1 MRLSFP
7 LALVVLAGGVPS
19 FSGGFLSAAVAANA
33 VPSVPNVAG
42 AGAQA
47 VAAFGGRVA
56 QDRVI
61 VRFAD
66 RLAVR
71 LVDGQLVE
79 EREGALGPGGEL
91 AGKLPAGE
99 WIRMHHVSD
108 AELERLRTIG
118 TKNIAAR
125 IARGDTRG
133 VQPLPDLRNEYIFVF
148 GDAGQ
153 TVEGVIDALVA
164 LPGVARA
171 TAMPLP
177 AQAPLPPDFFP
188 NQGYL
193 RATPLGNGVQSLWSY
208 PGGLGGFTTICNV
221 EYSFNANHED
231 LPPIVRVGPA
241 GVDPFDDNNHGTA
254 VFGILMGLN
263 NGWGVV
269 GGAPQAVGRF
279 AHANFSTGY
288 NVAAG
293 ITNAAAALVPGDV
306 ILIEQQVWGPTS
318 PPAFVTG
325 MVPVEWQVSAYDA
338 TRLAVNA
345 GIHVVTTGANGEQ
358 DLDAPIYSTGNN
370 GHYPFLLE
378 NDSGA
383 IFVGAGAAAAG
394 FSPSDVPRSRLWYS
408 SHGSRMNVQGWGERI
423 YTTGYGNAFNAE
435 GVNRSYTS
443 NFGGTSG
450 AGPIVASATAALSSI
465 YERVE
470 QGNTVDPWTLRSAI
484 ESTGAEQQ
492 DGLYPASQRIGN
504 LIDAEAALRVILPD
518 DCDSNNVPDRIQI
531 AINAALDANGNL
543 VLDACEPSCDALDFN
558 GDGLFPDDNDLVE
571 FLTVLAG
578 GTCSTGACND
588 IDFNNDE
595 LFPDDSDLIA
605 FLRVLAG
612 GDC

>member
-7 LALVVLAGGVPS
+7 FALVVLAGGVS
-19 FSGGFLSAAVAANA
+19 GFFSATVAADA
-33 VPSVPNVAG
+33 VPSVPG

-99 WIRMHHVSD
+99 WVRMHHVSD
-108 AELERLRTIG
+108 AELERLRTLA
-118 TKNIAAR
+118 TKNITAR
-125 IARGDTRG
+125 HARGDMRG

-148 GDAGQ
+148 GEAGQ

-171 TAMPLP
+171 TAMPSP
-177 AQAPLPPDFFP
+177 AKAPLPPDFFP

-193 RATPLGNGVQSLWSY
+193 RATPLGNGVQGLWGY
-208 PGGLGGFTTICNV
+208 PGGQGGFVTICNV

-231 LPPIVRVGPA
+231 LPPIFTVGAP
-241 GVDPFDDNNHGTA
+241 GVDPFNDNNHGTA

-269 GGAPQAVGRF
+269 GGAPQAAGRF
-279 AHANFSTGY
+279 ANANYSTGY

-293 ITNAAAALVPGDV
+293 ITSAAAALNAGDV
-306 ILIEQQVWGPTS
+306 ILIEQQVWGPNS
-318 PPAFVTG
+318 PPAFTTG

-345 GIHVVTTGANGEQ
+345 GINVVTTGANGEQ

-370 GHYPFLLE
+370 GHYPFLQE

-408 SHGSRMNVQGWGERI
+408 SFGSRMNVQGWGERI

-435 GVNRSYTS
+435 GVNRRYTS

-450 AGPIVASATAALSSI
+450 AGPIVASATAVLASI

-470 QGNTVDPWTLRSAI
+470 QGATIDPWTLRDAI
-484 ESTGAEQQ
+484 ANTGAEQQ

-504 LIDAEAALRVILPD
+504 LIDAQAALWSIYSE
-518 DCDSNNVPDRIQI
+518 DCDSNNVPDRIQMT
-531 AINAALDANGNL
+531 INPALDANGNFT
-543 VLDACEPSCDALDFN
+543 LDSCEPSCDSIDFN
-558 GDGLFPDDNDLVE
+558 GDSLFPDDSDLIE

-578 GTCSTGACND
+578 GACSTGTCSD
-588 IDFNNDE
+588 IDFNNDG
-595 LFPDDSDLIA
+595 LFPDDSDLIS
-605 FLRVLAG
+605 FLSVLAG